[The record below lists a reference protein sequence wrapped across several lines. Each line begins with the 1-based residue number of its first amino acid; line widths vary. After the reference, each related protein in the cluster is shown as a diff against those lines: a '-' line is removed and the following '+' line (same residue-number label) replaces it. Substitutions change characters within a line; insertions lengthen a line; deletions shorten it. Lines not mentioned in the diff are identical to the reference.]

1 MKFKF
6 LKCVISAVI
15 FFSAMTFANFSSAQI
30 VTDKVPML
38 TYAEQTVKT
47 YDNPGGKQ
55 IGFISPHVS
64 LVMIKEIRADGWA
77 YGSYPIASGKR
88 VNRWFRMRDL
98 QGFENFSNYTTS
110 FEINMTVYRTTSESS
125 RKTGSISAKQEVLV
139 VGETGNQLKI
149 IYKVGGGGTEYKMG
163 WIDIPQPQQQSDE
176 YYDEEV
182 VNEGGNNSTGGNNI
196 TVTGPVYYV
205 GGNVSTEG
213 SINASYNDNS
223 KTDNSYNDNSSKN
236 VRVNNDNSYNDNR
249 QNNNINNIDN
259 SLNTNNIDVN
269 RGGGKKNLLGDVNN
283 NGKLNLSDA
292 VDLLKYLSGENDL
305 MNEKAADLNNDGKID
320 NADVVQLVKKL
331 YADGVPVGDLNGDKK
346 ITDAD
351 LNLLK
356 ARVAGDLNAGD
367 AKEADLNGD
376 GRINSAD
383 VKILENLLKY
393 LKDSK
398 TEITL

>member
-1 MKFKF
+1 
-6 LKCVISAVI
+6 VN
-15 FFSAMTFANFSSAQI
+15 FANFTSAQI

-64 LVMIKEIRADGWA
+64 LVMIKEIRNDGWA

-110 FEINMTVYRTTSESS
+110 FEINRTVYRTTSEQS
-125 RKTGSISAKQEVLV
+125 RKTGSISANQEVLV
-139 VGETGNQLKI
+139 VGEAGNQLKI

-163 WIDIPQPQQQSDE
+163 WVDVPQPQQTASDE

-182 VNEGGNNSTGGNNI
+182 ADEGENNSANS
-196 TVTGPVYYV
+196 TVNYNFYGAAVVGDVAV
-205 GGNVSTEG
+205 GGSVD
-213 SINASYNDNS
+213 ASYNDLS
-223 KTDNSYNDNSSKN
+223 KTDNSYNDNSVRNTKN
-236 VRVNNDNSYNDNR
+236 ITDNSYNDNR
-249 QNNNINNIDN
+249 QRNNINNIDN
-259 SLNTNNIDVN
+259 SLNTNNIAVN
-269 RGGGKKNLLGDVNN
+269 RGGGRKNLLGDVNN

-292 VDLLKYLSGENDL
+292 VDLLKYLSGEGDL
-305 MNEKAADLNNDGKID
+305 MNDGVADLNNDGNID
-320 NADVVQLVKKL
+320 GADVVRLLQNL
-331 YADGVPVGDLNGDKK
+331 YADGVPVGDMNGDKK
-346 ITDAD
+346 LDDAD
-351 LNLLK
+351 LMLLK
-356 ARVAGDLNAGD
+356 LRVGGDINSGD
-367 AKEADLNGD
+367 VNEADLNGD

-393 LKDSK
+393 LKDNN
-398 TEITL
+398 IDVTL

>member
-1 MKFKF
+1 MKKF
-6 LKCVISAVI
+6 LMAFICGI
-15 FFSAMTFANFSSAQI
+15 FFSSANFTSAQI
-30 VTDKVPML
+30 VADKVPML

-64 LVMIKEIRADGWA
+64 LVFVKEIRADGWA

-88 VNRWFRMRDL
+88 VYRWFRMRDL

-110 FEINMTVYRTTSESS
+110 FDMNRTVYRTTSESA
-125 RKTGSISAKQEVLV
+125 RKTGSISANQEVLV
-139 VGETGNQLKI
+139 VGELGSQLKI

-163 WIDIPQPQQQSDE
+163 WVDVPQPQQDNSQE
-176 YYDEEV
+176 YYDDEV
-182 VNEGGNNSTGGNNI
+182 VDESGNNESGNSGYNLSGATI
-196 TVTGPVYYV
+196 NLYNY
-205 GGNVSTEG
+205 GNFDHSV
-213 SINASYNDNS
+213 NDNS
-223 KTDNSYNDNSSKN
+223 VVDNSYNDSSRHN
-236 VRVNNDNSYNDNR
+236 VTNNTDNSINDNR

-259 SLNTNNIDVN
+259 SLNTNNIEVN
-269 RGGGKKNLLGDVNN
+269 RGGRKNLLGDVNN

-292 VDLLKYLSGENDL
+292 VDLLKYLSGESDL
-305 MNEKAADLNNDGKID
+305 MNENAADLNRDGKID
-320 NADVVQLVKKL
+320 TADVVQLVKNL

-346 ITDAD
+346 LNDAD

-356 ARVAGDLNAGD
+356 ARVAGDLNSGD
-367 AKEADLNGD
+367 ANEADLNGD

-393 LKDSK
+393 LKDNQ